1 MHYCPQYFK
10 LVYETGM
17 RVRAGLVT
25 NIYRKSLVLSS
36 SERGTR
42 ASGDIVNLVSV
53 DTVKLQDLCT
63 YGLIAFSGP
72 FQITL
77 AFVSLYNLLG
87 WSAFV
92 GVGIMALSLPLNTM
106 VARFLKGLQQRQM
119 KNRDM
124 RTRLMTELL
133 GNIKSI
139 KLYGWEPAFIGR
151 ILKVRNDQELKL
163 LKKIGIV
170 VVRQALSYWLHWC

>member
-1 MHYCPQYFK
+1 
-10 LVYETGM
+10 
-17 RVRAGLVT
+17 
-25 NIYRKSLVLSS
+25 
-36 SERGTR
+36 
-42 ASGDIVNLVSV
+42 
-53 DTVKLQDLCT
+53 
-63 YGLIAFSGP
+63 
-72 FQITL
+72 
-77 AFVSLYNLLG
+77 
-87 WSAFV
+87 
-92 GVGIMALSLPLNTM
+92 MALSLPLNTM